1 MLIDARILP
10 QNETIETEVCIV
22 GAGPAGIT
30 LARELA
36 GADFRVC
43 LLESGGLEFDKD
55 TQSLAQGE
63 SANHLFDNLT
73 SQRCLQFGGTAN
85 YWKIS
90 IGKNEIGVRY
100 APLDKID
107 FEKRDWLPYSGWPF
121 DKSHLDP
128 FYERA
133 QAVCKLGNFAYDAA
147 TWVDAKTPPLPLS
160 NNVTTTMFQFGPR
173 AVFTQESR
181 EVINQARNIT
191 TYLNA
196 NLIEIETDAIG
207 KNVTRL
213 RVACLSGKEFW
224 VSAKI
229 VILATGGI
237 EAARLLL
244 LSNKS
249 QKKGLGNQYDLVGR
263 FFMDHSLV
271 HCGNLIP
278 TNAEI
283 FQQTALYDLRR
294 VNNIP
299 VMGKLALSEDVMH
312 REKLLNISTLL
323 LPIPKPYQLKAVN
336 SLKTLISS
344 MYDPQVQENIFQH
357 LGNVVM
363 GLDYILPAA
372 YGAMTKQLPLIPV

>member
-1 MLIDARILP
+1 MS
-10 QNETIETEVCIV
+10 IV

-191 TYLNA
+191 
-196 NLIEIETDAIG
+196 
-207 KNVTRL
+207 
-213 RVACLSGKEFW
+213 
-224 VSAKI
+224 
-229 VILATGGI
+229 
-237 EAARLLL
+237 
-244 LSNKS
+244 
-249 QKKGLGNQYDLVGR
+249 
-263 FFMDHSLV
+263 
-271 HCGNLIP
+271 
-278 TNAEI
+278 
-283 FQQTALYDLRR
+283 
-294 VNNIP
+294 
-299 VMGKLALSEDVMH
+299 
-312 REKLLNISTLL
+312 
-323 LPIPKPYQLKAVN
+323 
-336 SLKTLISS
+336 
-344 MYDPQVQENIFQH
+344 
-357 LGNVVM
+357 
-363 GLDYILPAA
+363 
-372 YGAMTKQLPLIPV
+372 